1 MIGDQ
6 QIERRAAALASGGAV
21 GLDELDVA
29 LTDVAAEVLALRT
42 ELLRVNHRLAAV
54 LNDGDRDLE
63 TLDRA
68 RGLAGRRSE
77 LNTRWERLSGL
88 LGELRARRDRLPPGD
103 GPMRERVE
111 KLGPTPRAGVPR

>member
-1 MIGDQ
+1 
-6 QIERRAAALASGGAV
+6 
-21 GLDELDVA
+21 A

-88 LGELRARRDRLPPGD
+88 LGELRARRDRGC
-103 GPMRERVE
+103 RRVMDRC
-111 KLGPTPRAGVPR
+111 GSGSRSWAPPRARGYRGEGGTP